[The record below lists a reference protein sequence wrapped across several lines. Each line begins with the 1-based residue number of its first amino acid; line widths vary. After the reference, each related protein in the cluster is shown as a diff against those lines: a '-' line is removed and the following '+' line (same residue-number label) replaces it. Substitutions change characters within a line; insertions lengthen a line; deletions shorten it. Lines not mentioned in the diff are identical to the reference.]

1 MKYLIVFILILSCN
15 PQKRIARQDEK
26 AINYVSAKKPLLD
39 RLTPIVLAIHPCVT
53 EVVRTD
59 SITTYIIDTITQKI
73 NVPYSVYKNK
83 VLDTIIN
90 DISIYISNDKI
101 SLKYLGVQ
109 SVIIKTKTITQED
122 LSKVNRLLDTI
133 NIYKI
138 KEATFKGQIL
148 QFEKQ
153 LNEEINQKQKWCT
166 RFYLLFA
173 ILLTIHGILVYIK
186 FKSKLPLI

>member
-59 SITTYIIDTITQKI
+59 SITTYITDTITQRI

-90 DISIYISNDKI
+90 DISIFADSTTIM
-101 SLKYLGVQ
+101 LKYLG
-109 SVIIKTKTITQED
+109 SVKIQTNTIFKTIKDESELNRYKDT
-122 LSKVNRLLDTI
+122 LIVFKV
-133 NIYKI
+133 
-138 KEATFKGQIL
+138 KEGQYIGQI
-148 QFEKQ
+148 KQ
-153 LNEEINQKQKWCT
+153 LQDDVMVSDKEKDTWLRNFWV
-166 RFYLLFA
+166 LLVSM
-173 ILLTIHGILVYIK
+173 ISIQMLLLY
-186 FKSKLPLI
+186 FKLKKGKI